1 MKRNLIIFGS
11 VALLGV
17 GAFIFFRKKNTEL
30 PSGQGTTPP
39 TGAGTT
45 TPTGAGTTTP
55 TGAGTTTPTGA
66 GATTPTGAGA
76 TTPQVE
82 PTNFLQQ
89 IKRKEAQRIL
99 DWVTKN
105 KPSIAETSLKF
116 QKIKTLGYDVVGA
129 NLVYST
135 I

>member
-30 PSGQGTTPP
+30 TVGANALQNPELQSGQGTTPT

-45 TPTGAGTTTP
+45 PT
-55 TGAGTTTPTGA
+55 TGA

-89 IKRKEAQRIL
+89 SKRKEAQRIL
-99 DWVTKN
+99 DWVAKN
-105 KPSIAETSLKF
+105 KPSIAETTLKF
-116 QKIKTLGYDVVGA
+116 QKIKALGYDVVGA